1 MIPVSTEY
9 VQNVYANVRQFKA
22 RVRVQFPEHE
32 SNLKDRFTIDFSD
45 HVNTPNTY
53 PWTGNLYRMRNSVEM
68 PFHWNEFSGGVE
80 PADISYNK
88 FKYWDGTYLETWV
101 SSGYYAAHLWS
112 FDMIH
117 VLTEKLGSNIFE
129 KGSTLAEKISQAKKI
144 LEKITFQWIGRV
156 KGPSNSTRAFIGAWS
171 EKSQQPNFTNYT
183 TPTNGD
189 TTIYVHLDQFGG
201 GNGVYKLI
209 DSIDENG
216 RVHFFLWGDKA
227 TSQGISQVF
236 TDYVSIDI
244 DVKNIKVFE
253 SDEIIEINA
262 VEQISVL
269 SDSIPANEASIRLSN
284 ETGELDFLSL
294 DNMFSIIATMPKVWA
309 DLGLVLPDNSVEWVP
324 IGTWFLSEWKND
336 HTSKIITLT
345 ANDWFSV
352 LGEKPY
358 QPQGFTNLYNLA
370 NSVLITGGVQP
381 GNIFI
386 DMNLLDYTVN
396 DFPDIIDCRTAL
408 QHIGIAAQ
416 AAVGQDR
423 YGNVY
428 IKRFF
433 SLDEDTNYL
442 NYPTT
447 QPNLFGYPGSGNL
460 IINNT
465 ESGMK
470 RIDQDYMFQPA
481 QVSLERSIYQLVIK
495 VHHGHSEGSL
505 HEEHIYENTTIIGTN
520 GRSFTIDNPL
530 INSKDL
536 ADKVAEWYMREMNYN
551 AVYNVNWR
559 QNPSLEATDLILVE
573 DPFGNE
579 KQSRI
584 IQQEFNYQ
592 GYLDGNTTTR
602 GGV

>member
-22 RVRVQFPEHE
+22 RVRVQFNEHE
-32 SNLKDRFTIDFSD
+32 SNLKDKFTIDFAE
-45 HVNTPNTY
+45 HVPQANAD
-53 PWTGNLYRMRNSVEM
+53 PWVGNVFRMTFQEQM
-68 PFHWNEFSGGVE
+68 PFHWNEFIGGVE
-80 PADISYNK
+80 VSKESYNK
-88 FKYWDGTYLETWV
+88 FSYWDGTFYEAWAG
-101 SSGYYAAHLWS
+101 SGNYVNHLWS
-112 FDMIH
+112 FDLIH
-117 VLTEKLGSNIFE
+117 TLTERLGSNIWE
-129 KGSTLAEKISQAKKI
+129 KGSTLAEKVSQAKKI
-144 LEKITFQWIGRV
+144 IENIKFMWIGDI
-156 KGPSNSTRAFIGAWS
+156 KGPKKATTAYTGTWS
-171 EKSQQPNFTNYT
+171 EKSNGVNFNYYDG
-183 TPTNGD
+183 PING
-189 TTIYVHLDQFGG
+189 TQTIYINLTEFGG
-201 GNGVYKLI
+201 GKGNYKLVDCI
-209 DSIDENG
+209 DATG
-216 RVHFFLWGDKA
+216 RVHFFLWSDKS
-227 TSQGISQVF
+227 TSTEITQVL
-236 TDYVSIDI
+236 TDYVSLEI

-253 SDEIIEINA
+253 SDEIIEINT
-262 VEQISVL
+262 VEEISVL
-269 SDSIPANEASIRLSN
+269 SESIPANEASIRLSN
-284 ETGELDFLSL
+284 ETGELNFLSL

-309 DLGLVLPDNSVEWVP
+309 DLGLVLPDSSVEWVP
-324 IGTWFLSEWKND
+324 MGTWFLSEWKND
-336 HTSKIITLT
+336 NTSKIITLT
-345 ANDWFSV
+345 AHDWFSI
-352 LGEKPY
+352 LGEKSYEPK
-358 QPQGFTNLYNLA
+358 GFTNLFNLA
-370 NSVLITGGVQP
+370 NSVLTTGGVP
-381 GNIFI
+381 ADNVFI

-396 DFPDIIDCRTAL
+396 DFKEIIDCRTAL

-442 NYPTT
+442 NYPST
-447 QPNLFGYPGSGNL
+447 QPNLFGYPGSSNL

-481 QVSLERSIYQLVIK
+481 QIALERSIYQLVIK
-495 VHHGHSEGSL
+495 VHHGNGEPTDY
-505 HEEHIYENTTIIGTN
+505 IYENSTIIGTN
-520 GRSFTIDNPL
+520 GRSFAIDNPL
-530 INSKDL
+530 INTKDL

-592 GYLDGNTTTR
+592 GYLEGNTTTR